1 MERMPQPTSELV
13 KKPALAR
20 PRIWLLIALTL
31 FAVAAVLWLLR
42 APVGELLRFVS
53 DREAFTAYINSFGIL
68 GPVVLALLHTLQV
81 IVSMLPGEVFFFAAG
96 YVYGL
101 PMGFLLNLIV
111 TTLAGLVAFSIAR
124 KWGRP
129 VVDRLAPAQVI
140 DRWDAAARNNGFVF
154 FLMSFMLPLFPT
166 DTMNYVAGLSSIP
179 WPQYA
184 LASILGRGP
193 LIFLFTFLGAHG
205 TDIAALGLSPTIWL
219 IIGIVVVALYVVW
232 LIFFRRLVSG
242 VFEAMRQ
249 GKQGSGGKV

>member
-1 MERMPQPTSELV
+1 
-13 KKPALAR
+13 
-20 PRIWLLIALTL
+20 
-31 FAVAAVLWLLR
+31 
-42 APVGELLRFVS
+42 
-53 DREAFTAYINSFGIL
+53 
-68 GPVVLALLHTLQV
+68 
-81 IVSMLPGEVFFFAAG
+81 
-96 YVYGL
+96 VYGL
-101 PMGFLLNLIV
+101 PVGFLLNLTV
-111 TTLAGLVAFSIAR
+111 TTFAGLVAFSIAR

-140 DRWDAAARNNGFVF
+140 DRWDAAARHHGFVF

-166 DTMNYVAGLSSIP
+166 DTMNYVAGLSLIP

-205 TDIAALGLSPTIWL
+205 TDIAALGLSPTVWL
-219 IIGIVVVALYVVW
+219 IIGVVVVALYVVW

-249 GKQGSGGKV
+249 GKRGSGGSV